1 MEYFENLVNYFY
13 DHIYDPYF
21 TNEYQYNCNHN
32 VTNIDEKDV
41 DKFIQNTI
49 HEMKIEQDM
58 KELERR
64 MIELKEPINYQ
75 EDQDDDQDD
84 NNDNALKVKK
94 RKKIL
99 CKEK

>member
-1 MEYFENLVNYFY
+1 
-13 DHIYDPYF
+13 
-21 TNEYQYNCNHN
+21 
-32 VTNIDEKDV
+32 
-41 DKFIQNTI
+41 
-49 HEMKIEQDM
+49 MKIEQDM